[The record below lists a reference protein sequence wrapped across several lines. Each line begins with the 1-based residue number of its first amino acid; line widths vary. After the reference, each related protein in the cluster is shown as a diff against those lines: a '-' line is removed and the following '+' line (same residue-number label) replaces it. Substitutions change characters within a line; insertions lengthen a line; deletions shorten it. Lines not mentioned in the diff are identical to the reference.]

1 MENSKKPFKKTIF
14 GKILVGVGDAFT
26 GGTVSNLVYQDEN
39 APAGAIDW
47 KRAGVSIGT
56 VILIYA
62 FAAGKIS
69 FTDLHNI
76 ILLLNN

>member
-1 MENSKKPFKKTIF
+1 MKKPFKKSLL
-14 GKILVGVGDAFT
+14 GKVLVGVGDAFT

-39 APAGAIDW
+39 TTAGSIDW

-62 FAAGKIS
+62 FVSGKIS
-69 FTDLHNI
+69 LTDLQQI
-76 ILLLNN
+76 ILIING